1 MLLDRARVA
10 HGNLAGFLRLALAD
24 DDGARHGVLTV
35 SLARVIESVRSGRLV
50 ASVTRNLL
58 RHRETTRVAR
68 VGVGEGGGD
77 RRRANL
83 ADRHGL
89 SIMASRVESVTVN
102 AGTCSVLSHLAGG
115 ADRELLR
122 ARHGGLVT
130 RDIRDVPALLRVVR
144 QGTGVAEAKLLRR
157 SALGTAGV
165 LDHLEAVVGSAH
177 AHRVQQVD
185 RRGRLISD
193 RQARGVSG
201 ADGELRILPHVAVRQ
216 NGVSRRGLLMQVGD
230 HRARWERYREADR
243 LASRDLHRGSTSAV
257 VTVERA
263 APRVVDRRR
272 PVRVVGLGGV
282 RRKLVVEGDVKA
294 HSSSHLVDVVRG
306 DLLGDTEGTLTLVH
320 QGTDGSR
327 RNKAHGICR
336 CNRGSVSRN
345 SVGVVGSRKGLPV
358 VAGEESTVGDHVV
371 GLGPERTLH
380 LEGDQSRSV
389 SFRLITLAGDLEG
402 PLVSGLRPWLQ
413 TVVQFERLRG
423 ILLRVNRV
431 EDDRLQRAFHTR
443 AERILEGDGLFRL
456 TIEGEIERLLERRT
470 TEVEEPCCLRIPFL
484 HDAGV
489 ALVDPLIRIVFR
501 LTLDDPTCSGEV
513 DLDGLR
519 SLITVND
526 ER

>member
-1 MLLDRARVA
+1 MLLDRAQVA

-89 SIMASRVESVTVN
+89 GIMASRVEGVTVN

-122 ARHGGLVT
+122 ALHGGPVT
-130 RDIRDVPALLRVVR
+130 RDIRDLPALRRLVR
-144 QGTGVAEAKLLRR
+144 QGAGVAEAKRLRR

-165 LDHLEAVVGSAH
+165 LDHLEAVVGNAH

-185 RRGRLISD
+185 LRGRLISD
-193 RQARGVSG
+193 RQARGGSG
-201 ADGELRILPHVAVRQ
+201 ADGELRILPHIAVRQ
-216 NGVSRRGLLMQVGD
+216 SAVSLRGVLMQVGD
-230 HRARWERYREADR
+230 HRARWERFIEADR
-243 LASRDLHRGSTSAV
+243 LASRDLHRGSTSALV
-257 VTVERA
+257 SVER
-263 APRVVDRRR
+263 VGGWR
-272 PVRVVGLGGV
+272 PVRVLGRGGV

-294 HSSSHLVDVVRG
+294 HFSIDLVGVVRG
-306 DLLGDTEGTLTLVH
+306 DLLGDTEGTLTLAH
-320 QGTDGSR
+320 RNRDESR

-358 VAGEESTVGDHVV
+358 VAGEESTVGDLVV

-380 LEGDQSRSV
+380 LEGDRSRSV
-389 SFRLITLAGDLEG
+389 GRHLPAHAGDLEG

-423 ILLRVNRV
+423 ILLRVDRV

-456 TIEGEIERLLERRT
+456 TIEGEIERLLERLT

-484 HDAGV
+484 HGAGV

-501 LTLDDPTCSGEV
+501 LTHDDPTCSGEG
-513 DLDGLR
+513 DLDG
-519 SLITVND
+519 LITVND

>member
-272 PVRVVGLGGV
+272 PVRVVGPGGA

-294 HSSSHLVDVVRG
+294 HFSSHLVGVVRG
-306 DLLGDTEGTLTLVH
+306 DLLGDAEGTLTLAH
-320 QGTDGSR
+320 RNRDESR

-358 VAGEESTVGDHVV
+358 VAGEESTVGDLVV

-380 LEGDQSRSV
+380 LEGDRSRSV

-423 ILLRVNRV
+423 IPLRVDRV

-484 HDAGV
+484 HGAGV

-501 LTLDDPTCSGEV
+501 LTHDDPTCSGEG
-513 DLDGLR
+513 DLDG
-519 SLITVND
+519 LITVND

>member
-1 MLLDRARVA
+1 
-10 HGNLAGFLRLALAD
+10 
-24 DDGARHGVLTV
+24 
-35 SLARVIESVRSGRLV
+35 
-50 ASVTRNLL
+50 
-58 RHRETTRVAR
+58 
-68 VGVGEGGGD
+68 
-77 RRRANL
+77 
-83 ADRHGL
+83 
-89 SIMASRVESVTVN
+89 MASRVEGVTVN
-102 AGTCSVLSHLAGG
+102 AGTCSVLSHLALG

-122 ARHGGLVT
+122 ARHGGPVT
-130 RDIRDVPALLRVVR
+130 RDIRDLPALLRVVR

-157 SALGTAGV
+157 STLGTTGV
-165 LDHLEAVVGSAH
+165 LDHLEAVVGNAH

-185 RRGRLISD
+185 LRGRLISD

-201 ADGELRILPHVAVRQ
+201 ADGELRILPHVAVRHSA
-216 NGVSRRGLLMQVGD
+216 VSLRDVLTQVGD
-230 HRARWERYREADR
+230 HRARWERFIEADR
-243 LASRDLHRGSTSAV
+243 LASRDLHRGSTSALV
-257 VTVERA
+257 SVERIGG
-263 APRVVDRRR
+263 RR
-272 PVRVVGLGGV
+272 PIRVLVRGGV

-294 HSSSHLVDVVRG
+294 HSSIDLIGVVRG
-306 DLLGDTEGTLTLVH
+306 DLLGDAEGTLTLAH
-320 QGTDGSR
+320 RDRDGSR

-358 VAGEESTVGDHVV
+358 VAGEESTVGDLVV

-380 LEGDQSRSV
+380 LEGDRSRSV

-423 ILLRVNRV
+423 ILLRVDRV

-484 HDAGV
+484 HGAGV

-501 LTLDDPTCSGEV
+501 LTHDDPTCSGEL
-513 DLDGLR
+513 DLDGLT
-519 SLITVND
+519 SPITVND
-526 ER
+526 ERQLFQCRRTLGGELVLGLPFNVTVSRLHQRGDPRADDTGESLAIDSASTHLSVSILHGHRED

>member
-1 MLLDRARVA
+1 
-10 HGNLAGFLRLALAD
+10 
-24 DDGARHGVLTV
+24 
-35 SLARVIESVRSGRLV
+35 
-50 ASVTRNLL
+50 
-58 RHRETTRVAR
+58 
-68 VGVGEGGGD
+68 
-77 RRRANL
+77 
-83 ADRHGL
+83 
-89 SIMASRVESVTVN
+89 MASRVEGVTVN

-115 ADRELLR
+115 ADRELLS

-130 RDIRDVPALLRVVR
+130 RDIRDLPALRRGVVR
-144 QGTGVAEAKLLRR
+144 QGAGVAEAKLLRR
-157 SALGTAGV
+157 SALGTAGL
-165 LDHLEAVVGSAH
+165 LDHLEAVVGNAH
-177 AHRVQQVD
+177 AHRVQQID
-185 RRGRLISD
+185 LRGRLISD
-193 RQARGVSG
+193 RQARGGSG

-216 NGVSRRGLLMQVGD
+216 SAVSLRDVLTQVGD
-230 HRARWERYREADR
+230 HRARWERYREGGY
-243 LASRDLHRGSTSAV
+243 LASRDLHRGSTSAIV
-257 VTVERA
+257 SIESTAIVFIH
-263 APRVVDRRR
+263 RRR
-272 PVRVVGLGGV
+272 PVRVLGRGGV
-282 RRKLVVEGDVKA
+282 RRKLIVEGDVKA
-294 HSSSHLVDVVRG
+294 HFSSHLVGVVRG
-306 DLLGDTEGTLTLVH
+306 DLLGDTEGTLTLAH
-320 QGTDGSR
+320 RNRDESR

-358 VAGEESTVGDHVV
+358 VAGEESTVGDLVV

-380 LEGDQSRSV
+380 LEGDRSRSV

-423 ILLRVNRV
+423 ILLRVDRV

-484 HDAGV
+484 HGAGV

-501 LTLDDPTCSGEV
+501 LTHDDPTCSGEG
-513 DLDGLR
+513 DLDG
-519 SLITVND
+519 LITVND